1 MATQLRWIWAWLASS
16 RRDVVAAVLLVALLG
31 MVTFAYLVGSPAT
44 APVSALGPDWT
55 CTHVGYGDPVCVK
68 KPSAIARDSAPAAR

>member
-16 RRDVVAAVLLVALLG
+16 RRDVVAIVLLIVFLG
-31 MVTFAYLVGSPAT
+31 IVTFAYFVWPPGM
-44 APVSALGPDWT
+44 APVSELGADWN

-68 KPSAIARDSAPAAR
+68 KPSAIARDAAPATR

>member
-16 RRDVVAAVLLVALLG
+16 RRDVVAVILLVVLAGAVAVAVLIW
-31 MVTFAYLVGSPAT
+31 SPAT
-44 APVSALGPDWT
+44 APVSEFGPDWN

-68 KPSAIARDSAPAAR
+68 KPTAIARDAAPAAR